1 MGTPA
6 AWTTNKAGEPA
17 YYSLNV
23 WGPHHW
29 VVLVDMDCSQT
40 DGGWFEFGAV
50 YSLGGSCSRIQS
62 IHRLQVVRMV
72 RWL

>member
-1 MGTPA
+1 MAVVGGLHHGCRQIPSSGGTAALRAGRRRARRELNPQAMGTPA

-29 VVLVDMDCSQT
+29 VVLVD
-40 DGGWFEFGAV
+40 A
-50 YSLGGSCSRIQS
+50 L
-62 IHRLQVVRMV
+62 
-72 RWL
+72 